1 MRKTILFALM
11 CLATLS
17 TKAQEK
23 KSATTPFFVEATLG
37 AGTPCKKLHPIDA
50 NFNVGFQITKR
61 FSVQTTLGTGYII
74 PKDGGVKDYNKYMNL
89 GGGIGYVI
97 HPANSKDKDE
107 FAIRASYTAS
117 ITSKDYSNNAFSAG
131 LYWYPRHNTRSI
143 EPVVGVGYNF
153 MNFRKKGTP
162 NYNGA
167 FFSFGIRF

>member
-37 AGTPCKKLHPIDA
+37 VGTPCKKLMPIDA
-50 NFNVGFQITKR
+50 NFNVGYQFTKR
-61 FSVQTTLGTGYII
+61 FSIQAVLETGYVI
-74 PKDGGVKDYNKYMNL
+74 PKDGGVKDYNKFTNL

-107 FAIRASYTAS
+107 FTLRASYTAS
-117 ITSKDYSNNAFSAG
+117 ITNKDFSNNAFSTG
-131 LYWYPRHNTRSI
+131 LYWYPRHSTRSI
-143 EPVVGVGYNF
+143 EPVVGIGYRF
-153 MNFRKKGTP
+153 MNFRQKGIP